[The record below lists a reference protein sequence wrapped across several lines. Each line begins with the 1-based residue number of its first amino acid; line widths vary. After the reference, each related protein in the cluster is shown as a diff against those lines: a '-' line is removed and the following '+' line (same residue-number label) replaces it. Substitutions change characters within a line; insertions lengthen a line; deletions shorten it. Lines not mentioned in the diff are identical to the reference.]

1 MQYILHVSSPIFL
14 FWKSTEKLQKQF
26 NRFLLFLKLILPA
39 CWWKFNFLK
48 LILPACWWKFNW
60 SSIIYWKGCL
70 SSIELLLDLSRKSWL
85 YFCGSVSKI
94 SMLFF
99 WCLFLWQYHTVLI
112 TVPVIISLKIGK
124 VISSTSAFFYKTVLA
139 ILVSVCF
146 HIYIL

>member
-26 NRFLLFLKLILPA
+26 NRFLL
-39 CWWKFNFLK
+39 FLK